1 MLTVEATAFVIKLE
15 AVSRNV
21 ARQKY
26 SNPMHTFVLGVFS
39 FFLYLCRVLY
49 ILKLITSVNPF
60 NHTQQQNTARLVVI
74 MSDS

>member
-39 FFLYLCRVLY
+39 FFVSMQG
-49 ILKLITSVNPF
+49 SVY
-60 NHTQQQNTARLVVI
+60 TQTDYV
-74 MSDS
+74 SKSF